1 MQLPYSEELNIEC
14 LGRLFD
20 KRSECYKFFW
30 FKAIVGKVL
39 DGRLE
44 LSYEELV
51 DEMIADAWY
60 MVTEY
65 HLNLG
70 PKDSLES
77 LVHLIKEKYPQLKSS
92 EKKSVLLGY
101 LKDIKDKDIIREKRT
116 LTRNVPYRL
125 QSPFMPDFK
134 GKVWDV
140 GENKLI
146 AQINQK
152 NRLMYY
158 FNELN
163 GLSTQIIVQED
174 WARYIKKNQEIIKG
188 WLEYHMIQY
197 IQKRNPNVPG
207 IADKLYP
214 PEKRKLDKVKK
225 YWKLILSIKP
235 IHEIYGDNL
244 ITAKNLS
251 IDHFVPWSYVAHDEL
266 WNLNPTTKNINS
278 AKSNN
283 LPDWDSYFNKL
294 VEQEYQAYQLMWQ
307 YDSVYH
313 EFEEC
318 AKDHVNNQDVL
329 YRVYRKDLKLPEF
342 SGELKSIILPVY
354 QSAKNCGFHN
364 WKYEEKCV

>member
-1 MQLPYSEELNIEC
+1 
-14 LGRLFD
+14 
-20 KRSECYKFFW
+20 
-30 FKAIVGKVL
+30 
-39 DGRLE
+39 
-44 LSYEELV
+44 
-51 DEMIADAWY
+51 
-60 MVTEY
+60 
-65 HLNLG
+65 
-70 PKDSLES
+70 
-77 LVHLIKEKYPQLKSS
+77 
-92 EKKSVLLGY
+92 
-101 LKDIKDKDIIREKRT
+101 
-116 LTRNVPYRL
+116 
-125 QSPFMPDFK
+125 
-134 GKVWDV
+134 
-140 GENKLI
+140 
-146 AQINQK
+146 
-152 NRLMYY
+152 MYY

-174 WARYIKKNQEIIKG
+174 WAHYIQKNQEIIKG

-235 IHEIYGDNL
+235 IHEIYGDNV

-294 VEQEYQAYQLMWQ
+294 VKQEYQAYQLMWQ

-342 SGELKSIILPVY
+342 SGELESIILPVY
-354 QSAKNCGFHN
+354 QSAKNCGFRN